1 MTTQRV
7 VFPKILKI
15 NILKTKL
22 IFSFNKVFLIF
33 EKIFRYD

>member
-7 VFPKILKI
+7 VVYKQLKI
-15 NILKTKL
+15 NSLKIKL

-33 EKIFRYD
+33 EKIFKYD